1 MKTLKLFMMIVTI
14 GMVAVSCGSDDGGS
28 GVDGNDPIVGNW
40 KFIGDLDENGFDP
53 SMFEPCDD
61 EFMLFNGNG
70 SFKLTYNYCGEETE
84 IYQGQWRKLGEANRY
99 RFTLDDLT
107 DEYKIIFSEN
117 NTRLTLYE
125 EEFEGGFYASVYE
138 KQ

>member
-1 MKTLKLFMMIVTI
+1 MKTLKLFIMIVAI
-14 GMVAVSCGSDDGGS
+14 GMATVSCGSDDGGS
-28 GVDGNDPIVGNW
+28 GVDQNNVIVGNW
-40 KFIGDLDENGFDP
+40 KYIGDLDENGFEA
-53 SMFEPCDD
+53 SQYEPCDD

-84 IYQGQWRKLGEANRY
+84 IYQGQWRKLGEANMY
-99 RFTLDDLT
+99 RFSLDGLT